1 MENNGKG
8 IFYGVIGVAT
18 LIVAIIGATFAYFT
32 ATANNTS
39 MIQGNAATVSLG
51 LSVTKISNGNK
62 GLVPQLEGTLSA
74 AMKGKDNTA
83 NSGNDMCIDGN
94 DNTVCQV
101 YKITVNNTGTGDAKL
116 KGTLDLN
123 KGSITNLKWALVD
136 GETLESA
143 PALDGSAKLDN
154 VIVESLTLSGSGTED
169 YYVIIWI
176 DETGASQGDTGSFT
190 GTVTFNNAGG
200 GEGVTSTFVS

>member
-1 MENNGKG
+1 M
-8 IFYGVIGVAT
+8 
-18 LIVAIIGATFAYFT
+18 
-32 ATANNTS
+32 
-39 MIQGNAATVSLG
+39 
-51 LSVTKISNGNK
+51 
-62 GLVPQLEGTLSA
+62 VPQLEETLSA

-101 YKITVNNTGTGDAKL
+101 YKITVNNTGTGDAIL

-136 GETLESA
+136 GDTIDSA
-143 PALDGSAKLDN
+143 PALDGSAKEDN
-154 VIVESLTLSGSGTED
+154 VIVESVTVGGSGTED